1 MNPTR
6 TYTPEELRYLKML
19 SRQYPTVRA
28 AGTEII
34 NLQAIMN
41 LPKGCE
47 HFISD
52 VHGEYEA
59 FLHILNSCSGVVR
72 ERLDFLYQD
81 TMPRA
86 KLDQLASGNAEGG
99 GADIIINSSDMS
111 GGDGGLFE
119 QAVEF
124 AIADG
129 QISTSTLQRRL
140 KIGYARAGRLTD
152 EMEERGIVAAK
163 DGSKPRK
170 CLITR
175 EEWEEMKKSTEG
187 MA

>member
-1 MNPTR
+1 
-6 TYTPEELRYLKML
+6 
-19 SRQYPTVRA
+19 
-28 AGTEII
+28 
-34 NLQAIMN
+34 
-41 LPKGCE
+41 
-47 HFISD
+47 
-52 VHGEYEA
+52 
-59 FLHILNSCSGVVR
+59 
-72 ERLDFLYQD
+72 
-81 TMPRA
+81 
-86 KLDQLASGNAEGG
+86 
-99 GADIIINSSDMS
+99 MS

>member
-1 MNPTR
+1 MTAKEYLK
-6 TYTPEELRYLKML
+6 TYQGEKKEADAIEARIMELERKKKRVKAVSHTGVPGSRNRKDLSDAEVAIEELVESYMRVITAYITK
-19 SRQYPTVRA
+19 
-28 AGTEII
+28 
-34 NLQAIMN
+34 
-41 LPKGCE
+41 
-47 HFISD
+47 
-52 VHGEYEA
+52 EA
-59 FLHILNSCSGVVR
+59 DIL
-72 ERLDFLYQD
+72 E
-81 TMPRA
+81 
-86 KLDQLASGNAEGG
+86 KLDQIASGSAEGG